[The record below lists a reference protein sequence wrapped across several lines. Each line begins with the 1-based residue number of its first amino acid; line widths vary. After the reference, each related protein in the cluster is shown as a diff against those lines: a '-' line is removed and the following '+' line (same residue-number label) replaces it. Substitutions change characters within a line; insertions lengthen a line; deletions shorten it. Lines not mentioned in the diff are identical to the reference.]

1 MAKFCENCGKELAE
15 NQDICLNCGV
25 KAKNKDIKE
34 ITTEDKSAN
43 TGFILGL
50 ISIIAWLLPLVGY
63 PVTICGI
70 VSSSKGLKS
79 SNGKGKANAGLI
91 LSIIFL
97 IATVINSIMGV
108 IINFNK

>member
-25 KAKNKDIKE
+25 KAKNKEIKE

-50 ISIIAWLLPLVGY
+50 I
-63 PVTICGI
+63 
-70 VSSSKGLKS
+70 
-79 SNGKGKANAGLI
+79 
-91 LSIIFL
+91 
-97 IATVINSIMGV
+97 
-108 IINFNK
+108 

>member
-70 VSSSKGLKS
+70 ISSSKVLKS
-79 SNGKGKANAGLI
+79 SNGNGKAKAGLI

-108 IINFNK
+108 IINLNK